1 MAEEIKE
8 TTVDETVENNESNAQ
23 ADEISKDEQIQKLL
37 LENAKLK
44 RATDKATSE
53 ASSFKKQ
60 LREKQSA
67 DEIALQ
73 EKAEREAQREE
84 QFQALVRENN
94 INKMEKNF
102 LALGYSSEQASKAA
116 TAQVDGDTD
125 ALFKIQAE
133 VQQTMLKAQ
142 KAEWLKSVP
151 QINAGVGEEKP
162 NISREQFEKL
172 SYAEEREFKAKYP
185 ETYKS
190 YTS

>member
-172 SYAEEREFKAKYP
+172 SYAEEREFKSKYP

>member
-23 ADEISKDEQIQKLL
+23 VDEISKDEQIQKLL

-172 SYAEEREFKAKYP
+172 SYAEEREFKSKYP